1 MAGYDGVHAAFSDCF
16 VGNCTRLTENIGKS
30 QVEYAMTGLVG
41 SVLCESRVDCQIQDV
56 GSGLSLKAVRARGH
70 GRVFLFLACFVLTG
84 LAQIAAGQS
93 GTPNVTLADA
103 GSTAH
108 DPLLASAYD
117 HFYNMDYDRGV
128 PEFERVLERH
138 PDDPAAVNHLLT
150 AVLMR
155 ELYRMGAMNSGEY
168 ASDSFIG
175 QAHRVADPKAKE
187 RIKQL
192 VAQAEGME
200 EQELKAN
207 PNDVEAT
214 YDRGVTR
221 AQFAVYT
228 ALVERAWFSALRNAV
243 GARHDHERVLQL
255 DPHYVDAKLVVGAHY
270 YVMGSLPW
278 SVKVAVA
285 LVGLSGSKEKGLAY
299 LREVAN
305 SGGENATDA
314 QVVLSLF
321 LRRERRFDEAR
332 TMMHGSAEHYP
343 RNYLFS
349 LEEAN
354 LYRSGG
360 HLQEAAA
367 EYRKVWQNGREGKYG
382 NLHYEMAA
390 WGLGE
395 LQRSQKDYAAAAEA
409 YELVG
414 QVSQPDPE
422 ILQKANLAA
431 GEMYDLLQKRDLA
444 VKKYETV
451 VAENGS
457 TPPAEKARQYM
468 KEAYR
473 E

>member
-1 MAGYDGVHAAFSDCF
+1 LNLKEVSARDFGRVLVF
-16 VGNCTRLTENIGKS
+16 VACL
-30 QVEYAMTGLVG
+30 L
-41 SVLCESRVDCQIQDV
+41 
-56 GSGLSLKAVRARGH
+56 LSL
-70 GRVFLFLACFVLTG
+70 LTQ
-84 LAQIAAGQS
+84 LAAGQS
-93 GTPNVTLADA
+93 GAPIIALADPT
-103 GSTAH
+103 SPAH
-108 DPLLASAYD
+108 DPLLASAFD
-117 HFYNMDYDRGV
+117 HFYNMDYDRAV

-138 PDDPAAVNHLLT
+138 PNDPAVVNHLLT

-168 ASDSFIG
+168 ANDSFIG
-175 QAHRVADPKAKE
+175 QAHRPADPKAKE

-207 PNDVEAT
+207 PNDVKAI

-243 GARHDHERVLQL
+243 GARHDHERVLEL

-299 LREVAN
+299 LREVAD

-332 TMMHGSAEHYP
+332 VLMHGLAEHYP

-354 LYRSGG
+354 LYRSSG
-360 HLQEAAA
+360 HVQEAAA

-382 NLHYEMAA
+382 NLHYEASGWA
-390 WGLGE
+390 LGE
-395 LQRSQKDYAAAAEA
+395 LLRSQKDYAGAAES

-422 ILQKANLAA
+422 ILQRANLAA

-468 KEAYR
+468 REAYR